1 MQTFEQIQQQIL
13 DLQKQADTM
22 RKQAMTA
29 AIKEVKRL
37 VNLYS
42 LGYAD
47 IGMTVG
53 GSPAKKGAAAAKNK
67 AAKSTKP
74 AKAAKKASSDKR
86 AAVAPPH
93 DDQPRP
99 GQGHARFVHP
109 RRQFKQLQSTHF
121 CISHLSQ
128 VRRVVCSLTA
138 MIQVS
143 EAATEGRMGAWA
155 ENMDRLLPPR
165 ISVSNS
171 RKKVGE

>member
-53 GSPAKKGAAAAKNK
+53 GSPAKKGAAAAKTK

-86 AAVAPPH
+86 AAVAPKYK
-93 DDQPRP
+93 DNET
-99 GQGHARFVHP
+99 GQTWTGRGKAP
-109 RRQFKQLQSTHF
+109 TWLAAKIAAGATKESFK
-121 CISHLSQ
+121 I
-128 VRRVVCSLTA
+128 
-138 MIQVS
+138 
-143 EAATEGRMGAWA
+143 
-155 ENMDRLLPPR
+155 
-165 ISVSNS
+165 
-171 RKKVGE
+171 